1 MLKIEGRI
9 KFLFCENATHRS
21 YKRQAIKRLTNQ
33 QKKKKKERERE
44 RRGKVRGEK
53 IRIDFGSPKE
63 TNFEFCTWPENK
75 NNQELLPPVSEMK
88 KFTFLCR
95 SRHFLSIYSFSHVQ
109 FNFGKNP

>member
-21 YKRQAIKRLTNQ
+21 LKRQAINRLTNQQQ
-33 QKKKKKERERE
+33 QKKKKKKE

-63 TNFEFCTWPENK
+63 T
-75 NNQELLPPVSEMK
+75 
-88 KFTFLCR
+88 
-95 SRHFLSIYSFSHVQ
+95 
-109 FNFGKNP
+109 